1 MKEPYI
7 GITDFTSYEEVA
19 AMKAIL
25 DKNPTPARHK
35 LMVGAMMSRKTLLG
49 LPSPWTKVFPPHSSL
64 TSIFSETEGVINCLH
79 YADYDGLSSSEDIE
93 EALFLCGPNA
103 ACVQLDMTW
112 PEPSM
117 VHDVKTA
124 LRSVD
129 IVVQAGK
136 KAMKIEGFDPAR
148 IAARLRW
155 YGAAID
161 YILIDGSC
169 GTGTPLDGEK
179 TNALIAAIRKI
190 DKLDHVRIAIAGGLG
205 PETMHLIRPIVA
217 MHGNS
222 VAVDAQGRLRPS
234 GNIRE
239 PIDWK
244 LAAGYIRASIEALS

>member
-49 LPSPWTKVFPPHSSL
+49 LPSPWTKVFPSHNSL
-64 TSIFSETEGVINCLH
+64 TSIFSETEGVVNCLH

-93 EALFLCGPNA
+93 EAMFLCGPNVT
-103 ACVQLDMTW
+103 CVQLDMTW
-112 PEPSM
+112 PDPAI

-124 LRSVD
+124 LRTVD

-136 KAMKIEGFDPAR
+136 RAMEIEGFDPVR
-148 IAARLRW
+148 IAMRLGR
-155 YGAAID
+155 YSKAID

-169 GTGTPLDGEK
+169 GSGTPLDAAK
-179 TNALIAAIRKI
+179 TIALISAIRSMS
-190 DKLDHVRIAIAGGLG
+190 KLDHVRIAIAGGLG
-205 PETMHLIRPIVA
+205 PDTMHLIAPVVA
-217 MHGNS
+217 AYGNS
-222 VAVDAQGRLRPS
+222 IAVDAQGRLRSS
-234 GNIRE
+234 GNIRD

-244 LAAGYIRASIEALS
+244 RAAGYMRAAIEALS